1 MRFFAVCSF
10 GSYWHCLLRLDR
22 CAVWCGP
29 VQELAFASCCRRIV
43 VLLMSVSVFG
53 VHRAVIVVECFT
65 RETAVGLQ
73 RHRQTR
79 SKRTRF
85 DASNFK
91 ARERKIGCFYAIW
104 QVEDA
109 ISCFTLP
116 SKTSI
121 FCPIKP
127 SKEFVSRSCVAGRY
141 GMPLVHDDAKVPLT
155 LTRIESTIATICL
168 KRSCLLGWTSQG
180 RRNATSSLHYSRHY
194 S

>member
-1 MRFFAVCSF
+1 M
-10 GSYWHCLLRLDR
+10 
-22 CAVWCGP
+22 WCGQ

-43 VLLMSVSVFG
+43 VLLMNVSVFG
-53 VHRAVIVVECFT
+53 VHRAVNVVECFT

-79 SKRTRF
+79 SKRTRTRF

-168 KRSCLLGWTSQG
+168 HKTFLSARMDVP
-180 RRNATSSLHYSRHY
+180 R
-194 S
+194 